1 MPWSAIASLYTTKYG
16 FSDEDRRIAIEVVEA
31 FVKSYVSGEI
41 KSGIAKAAKSYQLD
55 GAPEL
60 KGYL

>member
-1 MPWSAIASLYTTKYG
+1 MRLLSI
-16 FSDEDRRIAIEVVEA
+16 
-31 FVKSYVSGEI
+31 
-41 KSGIAKAAKSYQLD
+41 IAKAAKSYQLD